1 MVSYGL
7 EGSIYQRR
15 TWPEGGRCEH
25 VKGDGD
31 RCGNLGTCADHRCWL
46 HSGTEAAL
54 RRRLA
59 YRERHHHPDWRRPL
73 PAPPVFPPI
82 PRLTK
87 AYLGLVFTAVEDL
100 TA

>member
-1 MVSYGL
+1 MTLAQAYLIHQTTNRTLPTGL
-7 EGSIYQRR
+7 IDYI
-15 TWPEGGRCEH
+15 H
-25 VKGDGD
+25 